1 MNKSPLIGMTGCK
14 GGTTDR
20 EEMRAILLWP
30 LPIEFYEVKY
40 RLQPLGNKREDTFSG
55 REGPEAAPPSSM
67 SSSTKHCSVQ
77 EEPQLFIDPQ
87 EASFWDFFFFFL
99 FFPTQCSSTTR
110 PAADSQALAR
120 SALEDA
126 GRHPRERMK
135 PVEHQCFSPKKPTS
149 KKAPRC
155 IQDTKLFL

>member
-87 EASFWDFFFFFL
+87 EASFWDFFFFFRPSAAPQHDRQ
-99 FFPTQCSSTTR
+99 PTPKRWRGRLWRT
-110 PAADSQALAR
+110 PADTLAK
-120 SALEDA
+120 E
-126 GRHPRERMK
+126 
-135 PVEHQCFSPKKPTS
+135 
-149 KKAPRC
+149 
-155 IQDTKLFL
+155 